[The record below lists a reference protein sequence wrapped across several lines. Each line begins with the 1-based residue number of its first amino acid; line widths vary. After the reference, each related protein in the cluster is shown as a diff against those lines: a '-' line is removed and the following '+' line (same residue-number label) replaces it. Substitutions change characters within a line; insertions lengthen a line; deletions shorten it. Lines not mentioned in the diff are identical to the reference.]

1 MKQFAHE
8 SDIALTHIPALTFRQ
23 TAEAY
28 LSDVKGT
35 IAATTYDRYLD
46 VLERDIYPVY
56 ADILMTEI
64 GDDGVED
71 FLRRAPGNARKQGR
85 SLTKSSLQIA
95 KSVLGNVISFS
106 KKSDAGD
113 KDPELKWERIPYE
126 ELTPGEIETILMRA
140 KYDRSPE
147 MLAAL
152 LSIYCGM
159 RTGEIV
165 ALSSDDVDTE
175 KQEIYIHKT
184 AHRVRNPRRD
194 EPGEKKTV
202 IVVDEIPWSTQI
214 RRVRYPEALSD
225 HISEFRATG
234 KPLIRNR
241 HDSGMDPRT
250 LEKRLIRTMNSFG
263 IKGVNFERLRKTY
276 VNGPKT

>member
-1 MKQFAHE
+1 MKQLAHE
-8 SDIALTHIPALTFRQ
+8 SDIALTHIPVLTFRQ

-106 KKSDAGD
+106 KKSDAED
-113 KDPELKWERIPYE
+113 KDPELKW
-126 ELTPGEIETILMRA
+126 
-140 KYDRSPE
+140 
-147 MLAAL
+147 
-152 LSIYCGM
+152 
-159 RTGEIV
+159 
-165 ALSSDDVDTE
+165 
-175 KQEIYIHKT
+175 
-184 AHRVRNPRRD
+184 
-194 EPGEKKTV
+194 
-202 IVVDEIPWSTQI
+202 
-214 RRVRYPEALSD
+214 
-225 HISEFRATG
+225 
-234 KPLIRNR
+234 
-241 HDSGMDPRT
+241 
-250 LEKRLIRTMNSFG
+250 
-263 IKGVNFERLRKTY
+263 
-276 VNGPKT
+276 